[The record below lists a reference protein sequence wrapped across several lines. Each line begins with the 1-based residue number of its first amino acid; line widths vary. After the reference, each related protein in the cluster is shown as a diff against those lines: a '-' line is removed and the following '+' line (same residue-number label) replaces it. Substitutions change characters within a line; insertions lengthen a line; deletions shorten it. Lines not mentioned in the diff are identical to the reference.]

1 MFGRLASIL
10 VLMLVFA
17 GCGVPGGGS
26 STSSGTDNRFKPID
40 ENAVVLW
47 DRQTLET
54 ADLIGQIADEFNAT
68 RSELPIKVEHL
79 GGYTDINRK
88 VSVSIQ
94 ARTLP
99 SMAVGYESMT
109 SEYASAGAVVPL
121 DPFIADPEVGI
132 SEQDLSDFFP
142 GMLETNVYPQ
152 LGGKMYSFPFTK
164 SVLMMYFNK
173 RVLRG
178 AGLDEPPKT
187 WDQFVDQCRR
197 IKEKTGIS
205 AYAVDIDCSTL
216 DGMIYSMGGELVVGT
231 ETQFDQPP
239 AVQVFE
245 MLATLV
251 KEELAFRIQPG
262 TYDDREEFARDR
274 AAFFFRSSSHRP
286 YTAALLAADPDA
298 WGMAMIPQA
307 NPESPV
313 TVLYGG
319 NICIFRTTPE
329 HERTAW
335 EFVKFFTS
343 ADVSVRWAL
352 GSGYLPIRKSAAEHP
367 DMRAFFDRW
376 EYNRTAFDSL
386 PYARPEPNLAG
397 WQEVRTLV
405 ERAAAEVMNGLKSPR
420 DAAQE
425 LKRQADA
432 ALDSAR

>member
-1 MFGRLASIL
+1 MFGRMACFV
-10 VLMLVFA
+10 VLMLLSA

-26 STSSGTDNRFKPID
+26 STSSGTDNTFKPVD

-54 ADLIGQIADEFNAT
+54 ADLIGQIADEFNASRT
-68 RSELPIKVEHL
+68 GLPVKVEHL

-109 SEYASAGAVVPL
+109 SEYARAGAVVPL
-121 DPFIADPEVGI
+121 DPFIADPAVGI

-173 RVLRG
+173 RVLRA
-178 AGLDEPPKT
+178 AGFDEPPKT
-187 WDQFVDQCRR
+187 WDQFLDQCRR

-216 DGMIYSMGGELVVGT
+216 DGMIYSMGGDLVLGT
-231 ETQFDQPP
+231 ETLFDRPP
-239 AVQVFE
+239 SVQVFE

-319 NICIFRTTPE
+319 NICIFRTMPE

-352 GSGYLPIRKSAAEHP
+352 GSGYLPIRKSAADHP
-367 DMRAFFDRW
+367 DMRTFFDRW
-376 EYNRTAFDSL
+376 EYNRTAFDCL

-405 ERAAAEVMNGLKSPR
+405 ERAAAEVMNGLKTPGE
-420 DAAQE
+420 AAQE
-425 LKRQADA
+425 LKHRADA
-432 ALDSAR
+432 ALVSAR